1 MRTDSFLRISP
12 RSRQHF
18 ALSNISKAES
28 QKDDKD
34 TAIHYYVTRELPSNF
49 RQNSKCVQILLQSEP
64 F

>member
-1 MRTDSFLRISP
+1 MRTDSFLRISL

-34 TAIHYYVTRELPSNF
+34 AAIHYYVTRELPSNF
-49 RQNSKCVQILLQSEP
+49 GQNSESIQI
-64 F
+64 

>member
-1 MRTDSFLRISP
+1 MRTDSFLEIQL

-34 TAIHYYVTRELPSNF
+34 TAIRYYVTRELPSNF
-49 RQNSKCVQILLQSEP
+49 RQNSASRS
-64 F
+64 